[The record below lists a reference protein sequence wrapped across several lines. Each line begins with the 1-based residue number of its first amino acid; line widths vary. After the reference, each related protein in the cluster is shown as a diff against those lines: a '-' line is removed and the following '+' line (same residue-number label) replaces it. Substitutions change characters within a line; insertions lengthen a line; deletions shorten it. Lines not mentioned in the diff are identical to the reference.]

1 MSQPAGLDRSLGWTH
16 ATAMVVGTIIGAAIF
31 VQPSEITLRMPSV
44 AGILVVWLAAGALTL
59 CGALALAE
67 LSSAFPETGGIYVYL
82 KEAYSPAAGFLWGWA
97 MLWSI
102 HSGVIAAIA
111 MVFARY
117 MAFFVPLDDLG
128 QRLVAVAV
136 IVVLTAVNYV
146 GVRHG
151 GLVQNVFTGAK
162 LLAVAA
168 LIAAGLLLAGK
179 TPAAP
184 AAGLGEVTGE
194 GFILALAAGLF
205 AYGGWH
211 MVTYVSG
218 ETKDAGTV
226 IPRALLFGTLIVTAC
241 YAGLNYVYLRVLP
254 LDAVRASS
262 RVAADAADALLGG
275 GGAALVTGLVLVSTF
290 GAVNGIILTGPRVYY
305 SMARDGLLFRW
316 LGAVHPRFKTPHW
329 ALLLQA
335 VLASALAMTGT
346 YRALFI
352 RVVYTEWIFFALL
365 AFSLLRLRRRAEYR
379 PAWRMWGYPV
389 VPLLFVAASAVI
401 VAVQVQAEPLNS
413 AVGLGLVLLGL
424 PVYFVW
430 RLLRRA
436 R

>member
-1 MSQPAGLDRSLGWTH
+1 MSQPSGLVRSLGITH
-16 ATAMVVGTIIGAAIF
+16 ATAMVVGTIIGSAIF
-31 VQPSEITLRMPSV
+31 VQPSEITRQMPSV
-44 AGILVVWLAAGALTL
+44 TGILLVWLAAGVLTL

-67 LSSAFPETGGIYVYL
+67 LASAFPATGGIYVYL

-111 MVFARY
+111 MIFGRY
-117 MAFFVPLDDLG
+117 AAWFVPMSAWG
-128 QRLVAVAV
+128 QKLVAVAV
-136 IVVLTAVNYV
+136 ILVLTAVNYF

-151 GLVQNVFTGAK
+151 GLVQNVFTAAK
-162 LLAVAA
+162 LLAIAA
-168 LIAAGLLLAGK
+168 LVAAGLFFAGE
-179 TPAAP
+179 TPASP

-205 AYGGWH
+205 AFGGWH
-211 MVTYVSG
+211 MVTYISG
-218 ETKDAGTV
+218 ETKDAGKT
-226 IPRALLFGTLIVTAC
+226 IPRALLFGTLTVTAC
-241 YAGLNYVYLRVLP
+241 YAGLNFVYLRVLP
-254 LDAVRASS
+254 LDAVRASE
-262 RVAADAADALLGG
+262 RVAADAADVLLGG
-275 GGAALVTGLVLVSTF
+275 GGAALVAALVLVSTF

-305 SMARDGLLFRW
+305 SMAQDGLLFRW
-316 LGAVHPRFKTPHW
+316 LGAVHPRFKTPHL

-335 VLASALAMTGT
+335 GLASILTLTGT

-365 AFSLLRLRRRAEYR
+365 AFALLRLRRRPDYR
-379 PAWRMWGYPV
+379 PAWRIWGYPV
-389 VPLLFVAASAVI
+389 VPLLFVASSAVI

-424 PVYFVW
+424 PIYW
-430 RLLRRA
+430 LWTWWRA